1 VLTSPIG
8 GLDGDEAVWGLMARH
23 ALDGE
28 LTTFFWGQAYGGT
41 QETILTA
48 GVFALV
54 GAGTIALRV
63 VPILLFAAAAI
74 LVWRV
79 GRRTVGER
87 AAAFAAV
94 LFWVWP
100 SYLVWKSTRAH
111 GFYGAGLVLTLTVLL
126 LAIRLRERPSRL
138 DSAALGLAAGLGWW
152 ATPQTAFV
160 VAPALVWLIWRRT
173 SVLRELPIMLV
184 SAALAAAPWLIWSAS
199 HGWATLQAPH
209 EGGGTY
215 FEHLRTFLYATLPTI
230 LGARAPFSLEWLPGE
245 LGGRALEVAA
255 LALFVFAAVVV
266 VRRRARLE
274 PLVVVAAAY
283 PFLSAFSPFAAL
295 NEEPRYLVL
304 LAPIVA
310 LLLASLLARRWW
322 SAIGGLTLA
331 VASTIAGLSS
341 MGSIDPPVP
350 PVGGLRVPADLDPV
364 LRELDAAGETRVL
377 AHYAIAYRIGFESH
391 ERIVAASTSQARYPA
406 YQRTVDADPS
416 PSVVQVRRGE
426 WVVLVR
432 P

>member
-1 VLTSPIG
+1 VVESPIG

-48 GVFALV
+48 GVFALA
-54 GAGTIALRV
+54 GSGTIALRV
-63 VPILLFAAAAI
+63 VPIVLFAAAAI

-79 GRRTVGER
+79 GRRTVGGP

-126 LAIRLRERPSRL
+126 LAVRLRERPSRKE
-138 DSAALGLAAGLGWW
+138 SAALGLAAGLGWW

-160 VAPALVWLIWRRT
+160 VAPALAWLVWRRT
-173 SVLRELPIMLV
+173 SVLRELPIMIV

-215 FEHLRTFLYATLPTI
+215 FEHLRTFLYATLPTL
-230 LGARAPFSLEWLPGE
+230 LGVRAPFSLEWLPGE
-245 LGGRALEVAA
+245 LVGRALEVAA
-255 LALFVFAAVVV
+255 LALFVLAALVAA
-266 VRRRARLE
+266 RRRAGLE

-322 SAIGGLTLA
+322 SAVAGLALA
-331 VASTIAGLSS
+331 VASTVAGLSS
-341 MGSIDPPVP
+341 MASIDPPVP
-350 PVGGLRVPADLDPV
+350 PVGGLRVPADLEPV
-364 LRELDAAGETRVL
+364 VRELDAAGETRVR
-377 AHYAIAYRIGFESH
+377 AHYAVAYRIAFETR
-391 ERIVAASTSQARYPA
+391 ERIVASSTSQVRYAP
-406 YQRTVDADPS
+406 YQRVVDADPS
-416 PSVVQVRRGE
+416 PSLVEVLEDE
-426 WVVLVR
+426 WVVWIR